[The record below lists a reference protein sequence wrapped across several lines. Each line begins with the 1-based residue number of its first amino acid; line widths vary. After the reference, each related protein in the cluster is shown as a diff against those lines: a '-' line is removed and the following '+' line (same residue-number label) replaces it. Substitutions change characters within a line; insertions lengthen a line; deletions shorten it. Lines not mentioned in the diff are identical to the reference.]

1 VNILDRMIGLVS
13 PSTALARVRSR
24 TALSAIEA
32 HLAVATPGRRASSW
46 RATRADAD
54 AANAMRA
61 RAAFVVRDMIRNTPL
76 ATRVRDVMANNV
88 VGDGIIPKVTIKP
101 KTQQAA
107 VLAAMKAH
115 FDTVAID
122 ANGQLNLYGLQRQ
135 IIGALVESGEVL
147 IRRRP
152 RRISDGLPV
161 PFQIEVLES
170 DYLDDTRDGQVTER
184 PGHEIRE
191 GIEFDAIGRR
201 VAYWLYEDH
210 PGAVRKNWRGAS
222 SRRVDASEVL
232 HIFRPDRPGQ
242 QRGVSWLAPVALSLQ
257 DLADYG
263 EAQLLRQKIAACFA
277 AFVISDGDDTT
288 PGTTGLLGSMETIE
302 PGRVTKL
309 GSAEDVKF
317 ASPPPAEGYDEF
329 TKAVLRN
336 VAAGVGIT
344 YEALTGDLRGVSYIS
359 GRMGRL
365 EMDRHISAI
374 QWLIMVPQFL
384 QPLAAWFLAA
394 YGLQTQ
400 RQLRDVSVDWVPPM
414 RMIADPAREYEGLT
428 VAVRS
433 GFMSRSSVV
442 RGLGYDNDEV
452 TAEIVADNQ
461 ASDANGLVFDSDP
474 RLTTGSGLARAAGGS
489 SSAMPDSEEDTDGGE

>member
-1 VNILDRMIGLVS
+1 MIGLIS

-32 HLAVATPGRRASSW
+32 HLAVTTTGRRSSSW
-46 RATRADAD
+46 KAVGSDAD
-54 AANAMRA
+54 AANRLRA
-61 RAAFVVRDMIRNTPL
+61 RAAFVVRDMVRNTPL

-88 VGDGIIPKVTIKP
+88 VGDGIIPKVTIKS
-101 KTQQAA
+101 KLQQAA

-122 ANGQLNLYGLQRQ
+122 ANGQMNLYGLQRQ
-135 IIGALVESGEVL
+135 IVAGLVESGEVL
-147 IRRRP
+147 IRLRR
-152 RRISDGLPV
+152 RRTSDRLPV

-170 DYLDDTRDGQVTER
+170 DYLDDTRDGQVTDN
-184 PGHEIRE
+184 GNEIRQ

-201 VAYWLYEDH
+201 VAYWLYEQH
-210 PGAVRKNWRGAS
+210 PGAVRRGS
-222 SRRVDASEVL
+222 RSFTSRRIAASEVL

-242 QRGVSWLAPVALSLQ
+242 QRGVSWMAPVALSLQ

-277 AFVISDGDDTT
+277 AFVISDGDETSSAST
-288 PGTTGLLGSMETIE
+288 SLLGSMETIE

-384 QPLAAWFLAA
+384 QPLAGWFLEA
-394 YGLQTQ
+394 YGMQTQ
-400 RQLRDVSVDWVPPM
+400 RQLRDVRVDWVPPM

-452 TAEIVADNQ
+452 TAEIVADNEL
-461 ASDANGLVFDSDP
+461 ADRHALAFDTDP
-474 RLTTGSGLARAAGGS
+474 RRTSGSGLAQWIPDSGDSAPDETDTPDTEEEPDGGS
-489 SSAMPDSEEDTDGGE
+489 